1 MLRQSR
7 DFSSELTQLAE
18 MRRFVRETCEQVWP
32 NDTSPTVLDEI
43 ELALQEAATNVVR
56 HAYANESGRPIRL
69 DLAVDEN
76 ELEVTLL
83 HQGCDFD
90 PETVPPPSF
99 DGSRTGGF
107 GIHLIR
113 QLMDDVCYLHGDP
126 GCGVR
131 MRKRR
136 AAQTGV

>member
-1 MLRQSR
+1 M
-7 DFSSELTQLAE
+7 
-18 MRRFVRETCEQVWP
+18 
-32 NDTSPTVLDEI
+32 LDEV

-56 HAYANESGRPIRL
+56 HAYKNEPGQRIRL
-69 DLAVDEN
+69 DVAVDEH
-76 ELEVTLL
+76 ELELTIT
-83 HQGCDFD
+83 HDGEDFD
-90 PETVPPPSF
+90 PEAVPPPSF

-113 QLMDDVCYLHGDP
+113 KLMDDVCYLHGAA

-136 AAQTGV
+136 PANEGT